1 MKPSKEKE
9 RWPSC
14 IFCHNALWEIN
25 YSLSGTRK
33 AIFFCNIFLR
43 PLLTAL
49 CLLGLKILECFFSK
63 FLAVLL
69 MFFCAKNYRKMCQS
83 SYFPR
88 EDWKFLEITIT
99 SYSNDTENSHTVAIF
114 CLLIIVHHQLKGSL
128 SQCLISLVKWFILVW
143 RPVIQVL
150 FQVWRPVIQGLFL
163 DFFRTFY
170 QYSRSLFPQA
180 WYTVSHFF
188 HSHSSKG

>member
-1 MKPSKEKE
+1 MWNPPKKKKDGPAVYFATMSCEKSTTAYQAQGKP
-9 RWPSC
+9 
-14 IFCHNALWEIN
+14 
-25 YSLSGTRK
+25 Y
-33 AIFFCNIFLR
+33 FFCNIFLR

-114 CLLIIVHHQLKGSL
+114 CLLISVHHQLKGSL
-128 SQCLISLVKWFILVW
+128 SQCLMSLVTWFILVW

-150 FQVWRPVIQGLFL
+150 FQVWRPVIQGLFQ
-163 DFFRTFY
+163 DFLPIFKESVSTGMIHCITFLP
-170 QYSRSLFPQA
+170 QSLQ
-180 WYTVSHFF
+180 
-188 HSHSSKG
+188 